1 LIEYQDPPHT
11 AAGSSTRVLGV
22 RDSRGEKNHIYKP
35 YRDINKKRRGEME
48 EINAIFS
55 EILASGPSPGT
66 LLLVLSRMKKRGE
79 LKEVIRECRRAL
91 SIYPNDIYIRRLLAE
106 AYLEDGELS
115 QAGLEMEKVTAR
127 IDELISCYGLQAKI
141 FHKQGRDREAVQ
153 ALKLYLAHRP
163 DDEGR
168 IALLARLQKANL
180 PLTPGRTEAAED
192 NIEESIKTKKK
203 KMITILESWLSSI
216 HEWSETEVYEHKTGD
231 PKFLDS

>member
-1 LIEYQDPPHT
+1 ME
-11 AAGSSTRVLGV
+11 
-22 RDSRGEKNHIYKP
+22 
-35 YRDINKKRRGEME
+35 DIH
-48 EINAIFS
+48 AVFS
-55 EILASGPSPGT
+55 EILASSPSPGT

-91 SIYPNDIYIRRLLAE
+91 SIYPNDIHIRRLLAE
-106 AYLEDGELS
+106 AYLEEGELS
-115 QAGLEMEKVTAR
+115 QAGLELEKVTAH
-127 IDELISCYGLQAKI
+127 IDELISSYSLQAEI

-168 IALLARLQKANL
+168 ITLLGRLRKANQRV
-180 PLTPGRTEAAED
+180 TPGRTEAAE
-192 NIEESIKTKKK
+192 NNSEESIETKKK

-216 HEWSETEVYEHKTGD
+216 HEWSEKELYKDTTGN